1 MLIRWKPSAL
11 RASPHDWV
19 CPAYAFCRMVCSPFH
34 GEGPGLIVSEAWIRQ
49 SCPEETCLDLTYRSW
64 PFSTRTVADADLIP
78 SL

>member
-1 MLIRWKPSAL
+1 MLIRGEPPAL
-11 RASPHDWV
+11 CAFPHD
-19 CPAYAFCRMVCSPFH
+19 CGMPGIRFLPYGLLSLSRR
-34 GEGPGLIVSEAWIRQ
+34 GPGLIVSEAWIRQ

>member
-1 MLIRWKPSAL
+1 
-11 RASPHDWV
+11 
-19 CPAYAFCRMVCSPFH
+19 MVCCPFH